1 LNEDDAFDWSFT
13 QPDFAISGYSRYN
26 PVSSSYN
33 PVSSSPYSLEQWV
46 DLEGLSPI
54 SHANQASMLL
64 RDSVELSSKTYTSSV
79 PDVNTPDRSRPD
91 TLHWPDYFAE
101 SPDLSLSSGSG
112 SLDGSL
118 ATISSSSYT
127 ASLDWTPGATSGA
140 LSSYQPSQTDASSP
154 DASQLITGNTS
165 QNCSKKRLYSQALQA
180 STNERAAGQCG
191 RSPASMDSLDRL
203 TPASDQILAG
213 SLHDHNPLPR
223 VLRDKPERVD
233 LEHACCIVAG
243 ALKAIKAAPDEHL
256 SLSSELGRLR
266 RHLHALKRSYSDN
279 FCSGHPD
286 TNTAVVED
294 LASKLQVLV
303 TLVKRMLQSGRLTSV
318 RYSRLDPEN
327 RLQQRL
333 WQVNCRRLIRALCAT
348 ITNLE
353 ALKADSTPS
362 TGNTRILTSRY
373 NRQLLASPEDR
384 HSHGVRLTA
393 TPPRLDFIALPV
405 LDVPSMNVLHGFS
418 VTGLDIQKMDIPER
432 SRQYRTEQLEIAG
445 LVLPIVM
452 LASLIAASLTN
463 LTTAAQL
470 GAQVF
475 LVIVA
480 TGSLL
485 AGHGP
490 FASSTATLRD
500 HPPTP
505 SIFSRTTVPPL
516 SFLSVPAALLPLS
529 TRSSGSLARVCSSSQ
544 TSLPPT
550 QGCVLTSDI

>member
-1 LNEDDAFDWSFT
+1 MNEDDAFDWSFT
-13 QPDFAISGYSRYN
+13 QPDFAISGYSC
-26 PVSSSYN
+26 YN

-46 DLEGLSPI
+46 DVEGLSPI
-54 SHANQASMLL
+54 SHANEASMLL
-64 RDSVELSSKTYTSSV
+64 RDSAELGSKTYMRSV
-79 PDVNTPDRSRPD
+79 HDVNAPDRSRPD

-101 SPDLSLSSGSG
+101 STDLSLSSGSG

-118 ATISSSSYT
+118 ATISSSSNT

-180 STNERAAGQCG
+180 STNEHATGQCG
-191 RSPASMDSLDRL
+191 RCPASMDSLDRL

-213 SLHDHNPLPR
+213 SLHDHNPLPL

-266 RHLHALKRSYSDN
+266 RHLHALKRSCSDN

-286 TNTAVVED
+286 TNTAAVED

-303 TLVKRMLQSGRLTSV
+303 TRVKRMIQSGRLTSV

-333 WQVNCRRLIRALCAT
+333 WQVICRRLIRALCAT

-353 ALKADSTPS
+353 ALKADSSPS
-362 TGNTRILTSRY
+362 TSNTRILTSRY
-373 NRQLLASPEDR
+373 NRQLLASPDDR

-405 LDVPSMNVLHGFS
+405 LDVPSMNVLPGFS
-418 VTGLDIQKMDIPER
+418 VIGLDIQKMDMPER

-452 LASLIAASLTN
+452 LASLIAASLN

-500 HPPTP
+500 HPPNP

-516 SFLSVPAALLPLS
+516 SFLSVATALLPLS

-544 TSLPPT
+544 TSLSPT
-550 QGCVLTSDI
+550 QGCVLTSNI